1 MHSTGRDSGHPG
13 GRPDRGAP
21 RAFPADGPLVGR
33 RVDLERI
40 DLFLDGVPRRGGPL
54 LLLGE
59 PGVGKTALLAAAA
72 SRAEDRGMHVLAVVG
87 AEYRAGVSHGG
98 LGQLVEAVVRAGSS
112 SVPADV
118 LGVAAGSGR
127 SRGASSESEAVAD
140 AVADLLG
147 RLARDRPTLLVVDDV
162 HWLDPA
168 SARVFG
174 GVARRL
180 AGRGVGML
188 CAGRDG
194 SEGCFELGG
203 LPVHDV
209 VPLSDAASEDLLG
222 QRFPALAPRVRR
234 RLMAA
239 AQGNPLALLELPVAL
254 SGPQRSAAAA
264 LPERLPL
271 GRRLQAAFAS
281 RVTGLPAATRYLLL
295 LAALDGTG
303 DLHVLRRATA
313 GRIALKSLDPAE
325 RAQLIRVDEPSGLTF
340 RHPLT
345 RSAVVELSTS
355 SERRSAHRALAHA
368 WQEAPER
375 QAWYLAQAAEAPD
388 EEVAVLLER
397 AAAVL
402 ARRGDGPAAVAALL
416 RAAEL
421 TPPGPE
427 RARRLAE
434 VAYTGANITGDM
446 RDVPRLLHDARHM
459 APAAGPPAMAT
470 AVAGAAY
477 LLNGSGDID
486 TAHRL
491 LCDAIALRPEPG
503 DPADPA
509 DPADT
514 TLTEALHTLLLVC
527 FFGGRPELWPAFDT
541 ALAAYP
547 VPPHLLTTTRATFA
561 DPARATPSHLTELD
575 TSIARLPQE
584 SDPLHIVRVATAAAY
599 VDRLDRCAEGLH
611 RVVAG
616 GRRGEHVTPAIEALF
631 LLGNQAWLTGQWTEM
646 GRLALEGLD
655 LCERHRYPMLAWV
668 GRYLLACTA
677 AARGDHRATREL
689 TDRMQQWA
697 GPRRASTVR
706 VYAAHARTLSS
717 LGQGDFETAYQEA
730 TLITRPGTLARY
742 APHALWTLMDLVD
755 AAVRTGRHRQA
766 QDHADAARNAGLHAL
781 SPRLAMLVHASAAL
795 AAADDDRHPGFQKA
809 LAVPGNERWPFDL
822 ARIHLYQGERL
833 RRGGV
838 RAEAR
843 PHLTAA
849 AELFHRLG
857 AAPWA
862 ARTNQELRACGI
874 PAPAGPRAGT
884 AVLTPQQR
892 EIAHLAA
899 AGLTNKRIAER
910 LSLSPRTVST
920 HLYQLFPKIG
930 VTSRAGLR
938 DALERLDRQSRS
950 SSPPDAP
957 PDGRGDYVG

>member
-1 MHSTGRDSGHPG
+1 MRHGHPG
-13 GRPDRGAP
+13 GRPDRAAP
-21 RAFPADGPLVGR
+21 RAFPADGALVGR
-33 RVDLERI
+33 QADLDRI
-40 DLFLDGVPRRGGPL
+40 GVFLDGIPRHGGPL

-72 SRAEDRGMHVLAVVG
+72 SRAEDRGMHVLAVAG

-98 LGQLVEAVVRAGSS
+98 LGQLVVAVARAGPS

-118 LGVAAGSGR
+118 SAAVAGSGR
-127 SRGASSESEAVAD
+127 IGGPPSEPEAIAD
-140 AVADLLG
+140 TVVDLLG
-147 RLARDRPTLLVVDDV
+147 RLARQRPALLVVDDI

-188 CAGRDG
+188 CTAREG
-194 SEGCFELGG
+194 SEGCFDLGG

-209 VPLSDAASEDLLG
+209 VPLSDAASEDLLV
-222 QRFPALAPRVRR
+222 QHFPALAPRVRR

-254 SGPQRSAAAA
+254 SDPQRSAAAGM
-264 LPERLPL
+264 PERLPL
-271 GRRLQAAFAS
+271 SRRLRSAFAS

-303 DLHVLRRATA
+303 DLHVLRRATE

-355 SERRSAHRALAHA
+355 SERRSAHRALAQA

-375 QAWYLAQAAEAPD
+375 RAWYLAQAAEAPD

-503 DPADPA
+503 DPAD
-509 DPADT
+509 T

-575 TSIARLPQE
+575 TSIAQLPQE

-599 VDRLDRCAEGLH
+599 VDRLDSCTEGLH

-631 LLGNQAWLTGQWTEM
+631 LLGNQAWLTGQWTEL

-706 VYAAHARTLSS
+706 VYAAHARTLSA
-717 LGQGDFETAYQEA
+717 LGQGDFETAYREA
-730 TLITRPGTLARY
+730 TLITRPGTLARH

-766 QDHADAARNAGLHAL
+766 RDHADAARTAGLHAL

-795 AAADDDRHPGFQKA
+795 AASDDRHPGFQEA

-822 ARIHLYQGERL
+822 ARIHLYQGERR
-833 RRGGV
+833 RRGGA

-862 ARTNQELRACGI
+862 ERTNQELRACGI
-874 PAPAGPRAGT
+874 PAPAGPRVGT

-950 SSPPDAP
+950 SSPPQGP
-957 PDGRGDYVG
+957 GDYVG